1 MVLRIS
7 FHVLQNYALLELQ
20 LFAKRA
26 FERKNYGEEI
36 FGGGGGGG
44 KGGRRRKCKLDF
56 PAFPCVLFFS
66 RFELIFSYVTAF
78 KLKKQKCRCLSYC
91 YMLHTSTIV
100 LQKSNISAFDAVK
113 SLFIT

>member
-36 FGGGGGGG
+36 FGGGGGKGEGG
-44 KGGRRRKCKLDF
+44 ENVNLISPPF
-56 PAFPCVLFFS
+56 HAFYFSRALNLFF
-66 RFELIFSYVTAF
+66 L
-78 KLKKQKCRCLSYC
+78 
-91 YMLHTSTIV
+91 M
-100 LQKSNISAFDAVK
+100 
-113 SLFIT
+113 